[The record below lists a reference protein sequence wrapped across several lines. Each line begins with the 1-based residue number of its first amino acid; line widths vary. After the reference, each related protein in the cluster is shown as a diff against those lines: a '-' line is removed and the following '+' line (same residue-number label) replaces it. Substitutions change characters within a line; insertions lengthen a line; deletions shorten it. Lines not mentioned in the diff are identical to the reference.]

1 MHSKIYGLHLNGA
14 HELKYISSNCT
25 LTTLCKHLRE
35 RSWKN
40 KAETLPSFNGYAY
53 AVHDPEPQAWFF
65 FSRNS
70 SYLLNYLVCLQYFE
84 AF

>member
-35 RSWKN
+35 REAGRIKLKLYLHLMDMPMQYMTQN
-40 KAETLPSFNGYAY
+40 HRPG
-53 AVHDPEPQAWFF
+53 F